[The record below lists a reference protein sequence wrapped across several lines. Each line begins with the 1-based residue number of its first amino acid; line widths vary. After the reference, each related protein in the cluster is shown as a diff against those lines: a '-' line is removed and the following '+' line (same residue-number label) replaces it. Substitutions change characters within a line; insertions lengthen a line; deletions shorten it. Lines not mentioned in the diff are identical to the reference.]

1 MPFCKADIKQH
12 LCLQTVSYTQFLYPT
27 NVLGGR
33 RNTIDSTSSF
43 SQSRNASHRSLSL
56 GRANS
61 NQSSLDTGEV
71 DCQETLNVFRMNVVF
86 FSALLMWKYVAQILT
101 QPLVVVSGAHGRE
114 RLGGLSRVRPKSA
127 GRPAV
132 ALWKTQESPHL
143 PLLHGKKVLL
153 AASCTPAP
161 PPLTTTTKPPL
172 RLQPCP
178 HESRTEKK
186 LFSCRSWFAETD
198 PPLFLT

>member
-61 NQSSLDTGEV
+61 NQSSLDTGEA
-71 DCQETLNVFRMNVVF
+71 DCQRKTEIRMNVVF
-86 FSALLMWKYVAQILT
+86 PRVVIWKDVVQILT
-101 QPLVVVSGAHGRE
+101 RPLDVVFGAHGRE

-127 GRPAV
+127 GWPAV

-153 AASCTPAP
+153 AASY
-161 PPLTTTTKPPL
+161 TTTKPPP